1 MEEKIKKHIPVP
13 KSRFL
18 RVRCSSCGNE
28 QVIFGSPATLVKCVV
43 CENTLAV
50 PQSGKGKI
58 STTIIEVLE

>member
-1 MEEKIKKHIPVP
+1 MDEKIGKHLVMP

-18 RVRCSSCGNE
+18 KVRCSSCGNE
-28 QVIFGSPATLVKCVV
+28 QVVFGSPANLVKCVV

-58 STTIIEVLE
+58 STTIVEVLE

>member
-1 MEEKIKKHIPVP
+1 MP

-28 QVIFGSPATLVKCVV
+28 QVVFGSPASLVKCVV
-43 CENTLAV
+43 CENTLAI
-50 PQSGKGKI
+50 PRSGKGRV

>member
-1 MEEKIKKHIPVP
+1 MMNKVKKYITMPR
-13 KSRFL
+13 SRFL

-50 PQSGKGKI
+50 PRSGKGRV
-58 STTIIEVLE
+58 STTIVEVLE

>member
-1 MEEKIKKHIPVP
+1 MEEKIKRYISMP

-28 QVIFGSPATLVKCVV
+28 QVIFGSPASLVKCVV

-50 PQSGKGKI
+50 PRSGKGRV

>member
-1 MEEKIKKHIPVP
+1 MDERMKKHVSLP

-28 QVIFGSPATLVKCVV
+28 QVIFGSPSSLVKCVV
-43 CENTLAV
+43 CENTLAI
-50 PQSGKGKI
+50 PCSGKGRV

>member
-1 MEEKIKKHIPVP
+1 MDDRIRKHIPLP

-28 QVIFGSPATLVKCVV
+28 QVIFGSPASLVKCVV

-50 PQSGKGKI
+50 PRSGKGKV

>member
-1 MEEKIKKHIPVP
+1 MDDRIRKYIPLP

-28 QVIFGSPATLVKCVV
+28 QVIFGSPASLVKCVV

-50 PQSGKGKI
+50 PRSGKGKV
-58 STTIIEVLE
+58 STSIIEVLE